1 MLQRLREDGVI
12 LKGQGVRE
20 DFLEEGALHFGFL
33 IKNFSWSCH
42 TACGI
47 LVSQLGI
54 KPSSLAMKA
63 QSPNHR
69 SIREFPSFKL

>member
-54 KPSSLAMKA
+54 KPMSSALE
-63 QSPNHR
+63 SR
-69 SIREFPSFKL
+69 LFTT